1 MGRVPEPERSKIH
14 YYLMQ
19 DYLARASEQQRW
31 TWCEVRPDAIV
42 SVIFPSPEPDRKA
55 NSEKR
60 LVLHQMVV
68 LSA

>member
-14 YYLMQ
+14 YYLVQ

-42 SVIFPSPEPDRKA
+42 SVLISRSPEPDKIA
-55 NSEKR
+55 NDREKKTDW
-60 LVLHQMVV
+60 VYTKW
-68 LSA
+68 